1 MRAHGEACVRRL
13 MTAKRKVLELCNHVM
28 RPGCAGLV
36 YSPNICIF
44 FFSKCIYG
52 RGKTI
57 QVIMSSSTFNLSL
70 RLLQGVKVLLLK
82 DALTILSVFF
92 KYSLSPAGKQSS
104 EYPLCL
110 QQRELMVRTW
120 SQSQSSQGGILALR
134 FTI

>member
-1 MRAHGEACVRRL
+1 

-28 RPGCAGLV
+28 RPGCAGFV

-57 QVIMSSSTFNLSL
+57 QVMSSSTFNLSL

-82 DALTILSVFF
+82 DALTILLV
-92 KYSLSPAGKQSS
+92 LS
-104 EYPLCL
+104 
-110 QQRELMVRTW
+110 
-120 SQSQSSQGGILALR
+120 ILVLY
-134 FTI
+134 